1 MKPAISAVLAFL
13 FAFWGSAN
21 AQSLVDDHIDSLLK
35 SNKFIYI
42 DGKPENSRKAAEL
55 DSIRRTISVFYYDQ
69 FNIVLNNF

>member
-42 DGKPENSRKAAEL
+42 DGKP
-55 DSIRRTISVFYYDQ
+55 
-69 FNIVLNNF
+69 